1 MQNTLI
7 AVELHIFQKK
17 LKKRIQ
23 EYHSKYLQNTSRIFN
38 NVWILLCWIHLFY
51 KKGTKLIDYTNLF
64 SPNEYELIILLGQ
77 YGFTLITR
85 NSNSCN
91 PSILQYSVTLY

>member
-7 AVELHIFQKK
+7 AAKLHIFQKK
-17 LKKRIQ
+17 LKKRTQ
-23 EYHSKYLQNTSRIFN
+23 KYHNKYLQNTSRIFN

-64 SPNEYELIILLGQ
+64 SPNEYELIILLGAIWFYLNNQ
-77 YGFTLITR
+77 K
-85 NSNSCN
+85 
-91 PSILQYSVTLY
+91 Q